1 MIRWSFTLGV
11 CFPGVFA
18 MPICMATE
26 TATSDLSPLLL
37 NSAIA
42 IGSLVLGWFLKVLA
56 DRMSQ
61 RKLFDH
67 RLRLEKEYGLY
78 ADLWDQLFE
87 LRRAVGQ
94 LVSSLGSP
102 GNVDHSAQVWE
113 HFNCYQEAVRKG
125 EPFMSESVYC
135 PAREVVTLAWQIRG
149 NAKEYQSIN
158 ERRARGQSTEDDEA
172 LADGQFKLEEDN
184 EAAFEKIDDLFK
196 TIGKAIRRRVS
207 P

>member
-1 MIRWSFTLGV
+1 ML
-11 CFPGVFA
+11 
-18 MPICMATE
+18 ICLPTE

-61 RKLFDH
+61 RRLFDH

-78 ADLWDQLFE
+78 ADLWEKLFE

-94 LVSSLGSP
+94 LATPLGSP
-102 GNVDHSAQVWE
+102 GIADHSTQVE
-113 HFNCYQEAVRKG
+113 DHFNAYQAAVRKG
-125 EPFMSESVYC
+125 EPFMTESVFC
-135 PAREVVTLAWQIRG
+135 SAREVVTLARQVMKNDGKQQDIAELRRRD
-149 NAKEYQSIN
+149 QSS
-158 ERRARGQSTEDDEA
+158 EKDDERA
-172 LADGQFKLEEDN
+172 EAQLKLEEDN
-184 EAAFEKIDDLFK
+184 DVAFKKIDGLFQ
-196 TIGKAIRRRVS
+196 TICQAIRRRVS

>member
-1 MIRWSFTLGV
+1 
-11 CFPGVFA
+11 

-26 TATSDLSPLLL
+26 TTTPDLWPLLP
-37 NSAIA
+37 NFAIA
-42 IGSLVLGWFLKVLA
+42 LFWILIGWLLKVLA
-56 DRMSQ
+56 DWISQ

-78 ADLWDQLFE
+78 ADLWDKLFE

-94 LVSSLGSP
+94 LVSPLESD

-113 HFNCYQEAVRKG
+113 HFNSYQEAVRKS
-125 EPFMSESVYC
+125 EPFMSESVLR

-149 NAKEYQSIN
+149 NAKKYQSIN
-158 ERRARGQSTEDDEA
+158 ERRARAQSTEDDEA
-172 LADGQFKLEEDN
+172 LAGGLFKLEENN

>member
-1 MIRWSFTLGV
+1 
-11 CFPGVFA
+11 
-18 MPICMATE
+18 MPICLPTE

-78 ADLWDQLFE
+78 ADLWEKLFE

-94 LVSSLGSP
+94 LVSPLGST
-102 GNVDHSAQVWE
+102 GNVDHSAQVWD
-113 HFNCYQEAVRKG
+113 HFNSYQEAVRKG
-125 EPFMSESVYC
+125 EPFMSESVLR
-135 PAREVVTLAWQIRG
+135 PAREVVTLARQIRG
-149 NAKEYQSIN
+149 NARKERIIE
-158 ERRARGQSTEDDEA
+158 ERLDPEQSTENDKELVDRRIELDD
-172 LADGQFKLEEDN
+172 DN
-184 EAAFEKIDDLFK
+184 EAAFKKIDDLFQ
-196 TIGKAIRRRVS
+196 TIGQAIRRRVS

>member
-1 MIRWSFTLGV
+1 
-11 CFPGVFA
+11 

-61 RKLFDH
+61 KRLFDH

-78 ADLWDQLFE
+78 ADLWDKLFE

-94 LVSSLGSP
+94 LVSPVESD

-113 HFNCYQEAVRKG
+113 HFNSYQEAVRKS
-125 EPFMSESVYC
+125 EPFMSESVLR
-135 PAREVVTLAWQIRG
+135 PAREVVTLGWQIRG
-149 NAKEYQSIN
+149 NAKKYQSIN

-184 EAAFEKIDDLFK
+184 GAAFEKIDDLFK
-196 TIGKAIRRRVS
+196 TISKAIRRRVS